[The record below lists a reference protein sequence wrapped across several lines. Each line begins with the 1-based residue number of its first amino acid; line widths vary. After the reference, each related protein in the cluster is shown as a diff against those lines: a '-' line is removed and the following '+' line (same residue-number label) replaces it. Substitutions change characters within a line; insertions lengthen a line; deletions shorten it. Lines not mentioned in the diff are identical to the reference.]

1 MVSLT
6 IEALS
11 SWEVIAPGS
20 GNILKYFQQLYN
32 DQFGDDG
39 GDNDIRHGVTF
50 TTVIWQ
56 KYCKGDK
63 KVSWLW

>member
-39 GDNDIRHGVTF
+39 GDNDIRHGVGSRNTLVLLTL
-50 TTVIWQ
+50 TTVI
-56 KYCKGDK
+56 
-63 KVSWLW
+63 